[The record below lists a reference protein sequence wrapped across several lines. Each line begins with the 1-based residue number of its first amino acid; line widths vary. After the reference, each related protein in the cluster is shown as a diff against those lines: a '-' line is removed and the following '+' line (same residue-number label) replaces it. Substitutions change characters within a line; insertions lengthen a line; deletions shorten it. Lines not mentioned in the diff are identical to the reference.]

1 MIKLFDY
8 FNDHSRKL
16 YESFKAS
23 KLEEDLTIVLNDNGF
38 LPDDVISPYQFF
50 ADNHNSENM
59 KPRFFNQ
66 VTVPTFWEIKGNNN
80 SATINDM
87 GRLRGKIFY
96 QSGER
101 PRIVSRVEWFDDQQ
115 RVRFVD
121 YYSKNGI
128 KFAQTVYDLNR
139 KAILKKYLTAEG
151 KEVIYENFVTSDV
164 ILD

>member
-66 VTVPTFWEIKGNNN
+66 VTVPAFWEIKGNNN

-87 GRLRGKIFY
+87 GRL
-96 QSGER
+96 
-101 PRIVSRVEWFDDQQ
+101 
-115 RVRFVD
+115 
-121 YYSKNGI
+121 
-128 KFAQTVYDLNR
+128 
-139 KAILKKYLTAEG
+139 
-151 KEVIYENFVTSDV
+151 
-164 ILD
+164 